1 MDLSKAFDSIPHNL
15 LIAKLHAY
23 GFSENRLTA
32 GDNTISPFSKDLQEL
47 FKILEHVLECAIKWF
62 TNNCIIVNPVK
73 FQSII
78 IDSSK
83 GKINPQSLKINGNSI
98 EIDDHFSIARLYN
111 Q

>member
-1 MDLSKAFDSIPHNL
+1 M
-15 LIAKLHAY
+15 
-23 GFSENRLTA
+23 
-32 GDNTISPFSKDLQEL
+32 
-47 FKILEHVLECAIKWF
+47 
-62 TNNCIIVNPVK
+62 IVNSVK

-83 GKINPQSLKINGNSI
+83 GKINPQSLKINGNYI

>member
-1 MDLSKAFDSIPHNL
+1 MLMALVKTGL
-15 LIAKLHAY
+15 
-23 GFSENRLTA
+23 RLT
-32 GDNTISPFSKDLQEL
+32 TTPFQL
-47 FKILEHVLECAIKWF
+47 FLKIYKNYLKILEHVLECAIKWF